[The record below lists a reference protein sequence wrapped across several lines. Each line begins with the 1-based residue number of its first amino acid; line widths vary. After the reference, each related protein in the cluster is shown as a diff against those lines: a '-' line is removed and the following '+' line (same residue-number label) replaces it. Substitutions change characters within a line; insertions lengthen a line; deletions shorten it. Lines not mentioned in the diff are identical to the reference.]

1 MGDAAT
7 DSFLTGI
14 DFDDDVLRM
23 SPDVIEDVDFKE
35 SRRFRSLFDEDLFTV
50 SDFIISTFSW
60 FLLSEVASFQSFL
73 SSFS

>member
-23 SPDVIEDVDFKE
+23 SPDVIEDEDFKE
-35 SRRFRSLFDEDLFTV
+35 SRRFRSLLDEDLFTV
-50 SDFIISTFSW
+50 SVFISTFS
-60 FLLSEVASFQSFL
+60 
-73 SSFS
+73 